1 MLKWLEWV
9 NGFVWGIPALFL
21 ILSVG
26 LYLSFRTGFAQ
37 LRLFPHAVRLFVHKL
52 KTPASGKGVSSY
64 QSLCTALA
72 ATVGTG
78 NIAGV
83 AGALALGGPGALFW
97 MLMAAVVGMVL
108 KLAEASLA
116 VKYRGVDRSGNLF
129 GGPMYMIEK
138 GMGRKFR
145 FLAIA
150 YAALG
155 LIAAFGVGNATQIN
169 AVLDGIRVG
178 FGLKNSV
185 SRDLLIGAV
194 IAVVAAVAM
203 LGGAKRIAS
212 FAEYLVPAASLIYV
226 LLGLGVIAIHL
237 ERLPAVLRCVVCGA
251 FSPEGMTGGAV
262 GSFFVALRIGV
273 SRGVFTNEAGM
284 GTAAMAHGCAQV
296 DHPIEQGLMGIVEVF
311 LDTVVICTVTA
322 LAILTSGVPICFGL
336 DEGAALTANAFSQ
349 TYGGWSGAILAVFLC
364 AFAFATILGWGL
376 YGCRCAAYLFG
387 ESAFRPFVILQTI
400 LMVASC
406 ALKTRVVWLFAE
418 TLNGLMVI
426 PNLIALTC
434 LTPTFAELLKEYKYI
449 RSSLSAHG
457 GTYESIDQCKPLRA
471 LSHEKIPSSGC
482 GSRAAG

>member
-64 QSLCTALA
+64 QSLCAALA

-97 MLMAAVVGMVL
+97 MLLAAVVGMVL

-116 VKYRGVDRSGNLF
+116 VKYRGVDRSGDLF

-194 IAVVAAVAM
+194 ISVVAAVAM

-251 FSPEGMTGGAV
+251 VSPEGMTGGWIVFRGASHWCFQRCV
-262 GSFFVALRIGV
+262 YQR
-273 SRGVFTNEAGM
+273 SR
-284 GTAAMAHGCAQV
+284 HG
-296 DHPIEQGLMGIVEVF
+296 DR
-311 LDTVVICTVTA
+311 
-322 LAILTSGVPICFGL
+322 SY
-336 DEGAALTANAFSQ
+336 GAWVRT
-349 TYGGWSGAILAVFLC
+349 G
-364 AFAFATILGWGL
+364 
-376 YGCRCAAYLFG
+376 
-387 ESAFRPFVILQTI
+387 
-400 LMVASC
+400 
-406 ALKTRVVWLFAE
+406 
-418 TLNGLMVI
+418 
-426 PNLIALTC
+426 
-434 LTPTFAELLKEYKYI
+434 
-449 RSSLSAHG
+449 RSSHRAGPYGYRGSVFRHRGNMHSHSPCNLNQRRSHL
-457 GTYESIDQCKPLRA
+457 LR
-471 LSHEKIPSSGC
+471 
-482 GSRAAG
+482 R